1 MDIMGIVLISIA
13 VIAILGITIAYG
25 KTNIN
30 SNLIKKIK
38 LAFLYDRQETVS
50 DTIDYS
56 IYKMK
61 SLEYFLALVIAAA
74 VLFLIGYIF
83 YRSFFLAL
91 LITPLSMFYPRI
103 RTRQIIKKRNT
114 ELRLQFKDSLQSL
127 SSSLHA
133 GKSFESA
140 MRSAISDLL
149 IQYETD
155 SYIIREFEIIVRK
168 LESNETVE
176 RAFAQFA
183 ERSMVEEIISFAEI
197 LETCK
202 RTGGNLISA
211 IKSSTDIISDKI
223 EVLNDIGSILA
234 EKKLEQNILTIMP
247 IVLILMLSASAKD
260 FMMPVFTGIIGRIVM
275 TISMILFVVAY
286 FLSEKITNIEV

>member
-1 MDIMGIVLISIA
+1 MDIMGIALISIA

-103 RTRQIIKKRNT
+103 RIRQIIKKRNT